1 MDKDGIRAIYYSIAT
16 TSFMIGAV
24 IEKTYIFSPLGF
36 CFIYV
41 GNMISSRKL

>member
-1 MDKDGIRAIYYSIAT
+1 MDKKGIIAIYYGIAA

-24 IEKTYIFSPLGF
+24 IDKTYIFSPLGF
-36 CFIYV
+36 CFIIV